1 MANTVSGAL
10 VPEVWK
16 AAIQK
21 NIEETLV
28 ALEVCDTKLEADLK
42 VGDKIHFPYINA
54 LSAQVYTPGTVIT
67 AQAFTA
73 NDDSIDV
80 NTFKVVPFY
89 VDNVY
94 EMQSNQDYAAHVAQD
109 AGYQLRQDIDATALA
124 NVSSGILFG
133 ESNASGE
140 AGTYTTGT
148 SATVTALA
156 STSGDIDDYFV
167 SAREWLRKMNV
178 TEDGDWVAVMRPEI
192 MSDIELLAIGSGY
205 KIADATLQNGYAG
218 DFLGFH
224 CYVSNN
230 MTDGHMYLGKR
241 GAIKVVLQ
249 KEPGMEI
256 KDVSDQLGKNFLVS
270 DVWGTGVLVNDAKRF
285 FNVLITS

>member
-1 MANTVSGAL
+1 MANEVSAAL

-73 NDDSIDV
+73 VDDSIDV

-133 ESNASGE
+133 ESNASGG

-148 SATVTALA
+148 TATVTALA

-230 MTDGHMYLGKR
+230 MTSGSMYLGKR